1 MPILQTTV
9 AGSLPKP
16 AWLAEPNK
24 LWPAWRA
31 SGAALAEAKRDATLV
46 WLKEQEDVGLDI
58 VSDGEQYRQHFVH
71 GFLER
76 IEGVDFA
83 HKRRIGIRNNRY
95 EADCPTVTG
104 PLKRRKSVHAEEAR
118 VARAAATRKLKF
130 TLPGPM
136 TIVDTLANEHYRDK
150 VEMAFAFAALLN
162 EEARELQQIG
172 VDVVQ
177 FDEPAFNVYMDEV
190 PEWGIE
196 ALHRA
201 AAGLTCRTAVH
212 ICYGYGIEANIK
224 WKATLGDQWR
234 QYERTFPHLDRS
246 RIDQVSLECAN
257 ARVPLELI
265 ALLKTKT
272 VLVGAIDVANDAVET
287 PEQVAATIR
296 AAMKHVDA
304 ERIQPCTNCGMAPM
318 ARDTAYAKLRALAQ
332 GAAIVRKELGR

>member
-1 MPILQTTV
+1 MLETTL

-16 AWLAEPNK
+16 SWLAQPGV
-24 LWPAWRA
+24 LWAPWTLT
-31 SGAALAEAKRDATLV
+31 GAPLHEAKLDATTLSV
-46 WLKEQEDVGLDI
+46 TEQERCGLDI
-58 VSDGEQYRQHFVH
+58 VSDGEQARQHFVH
-71 GFLER
+71 GFLVE
-76 IEGVDFA
+76 IDGVDFSR
-83 HKRRIGIRNNRY
+83 KKRIGIRNNRY

-104 PLKRRKSVHAEEAR
+104 PLKRRRSVHAEEAR

-150 VEMAFAFAALLN
+150 VEMALAFADLLN
-162 EEARELQQIG
+162 QEARELQAIG

-177 FDEPAFNVYMDEV
+177 FDEPAFNVYLDEV
-190 PEWGIE
+190 PDWGIA
-196 ALHRA
+196 ALERA
-201 AAGLTCRTAVH
+201 AEGLTCRTAVH

-246 RIDQVSLECAN
+246 RIEQVSLECAN

-265 ALLKTKT
+265 ALLKRKT
-272 VLVGAIDVANDAVET
+272 VLVGAIDVASDSVET

-296 AAMKHVDA
+296 TAMKHVDA

-318 ARDTAYAKLRALAQ
+318 ARDIAFGKLRALAA
-332 GAAIVRKELGR
+332 GAAIVRRELK

>member
-1 MPILQTTV
+1 MSMLETTL

-16 AWLAEPNK
+16 SWLAQPGV
-24 LWPAWRA
+24 LWAPWTLT
-31 SGAALAEAKRDATLV
+31 GAPLHEAKLDATTLSV
-46 WLKEQEDVGLDI
+46 TEQERCGLDI
-58 VSDGEQYRQHFVH
+58 VSDGEQARQHFVH
-71 GFLER
+71 GFLVE
-76 IEGVDFA
+76 IDGVDFSR
-83 HKRRIGIRNNRY
+83 KKRIGIRNNRY

-104 PLKRRKSVHAEEAR
+104 PLKRRRSVHAEEAR

-150 VEMAFAFAALLN
+150 VEMALAFADLLN
-162 EEARELQQIG
+162 QEARELQAIG

-177 FDEPAFNVYMDEV
+177 FDEPAFNVYLDEV
-190 PEWGIE
+190 PDWGIA
-196 ALHRA
+196 ALERA
-201 AAGLTCRTAVH
+201 AEGLTCRTAVH

-246 RIDQVSLECAN
+246 RIEQVSLECAN

-265 ALLKTKT
+265 ALLKRKT
-272 VLVGAIDVANDAVET
+272 VLVGAIDVASDSVET

-296 AAMKHVDA
+296 TAMKHVDA

-318 ARDTAYAKLRALAQ
+318 ARDIAFGKLRALAA
-332 GAAIVRKELGR
+332 GAAIVRRELK

>member
-1 MPILQTTV
+1 MLETTL

-16 AWLAEPNK
+16 SWLAQPGV
-24 LWPAWRA
+24 LWAPWTLT
-31 SGAALAEAKRDATLV
+31 GAPLHEAKLDATALSIV
-46 WLKEQEDVGLDI
+46 EQERCGLDI
-58 VSDGEQYRQHFVH
+58 VSDGEQARQHFVH
-71 GFLER
+71 GFLAE
-76 IEGVDFA
+76 IDGVDFA
-83 HKRRIGIRNNRY
+83 RKKRIGIRNNRY

-118 VARAAATRKLKF
+118 AARAAATRKLKF

-201 AAGLTCRTAVH
+201 ADGLTCRTAVH

-234 QYERTFPHLDRS
+234 QYERTFPHLERS

-318 ARDTAYAKLRALAQ
+318 ARDIAYAKLRALAQ
-332 GAAIVRKELGR
+332 GTAIVRKELGR